1 MILRIG
7 MSEVQNNFEMRRFE
21 FKLQKRYTIL
31 SILFLLL
38 GIILF
43 LLVVM
48 VYSGILFLGYD
59 HNWAVLNLEEWVTV
73 ASIMIAI
80 FIIIQ
85 LILYKRFSV
94 AQYKTKAADKPD
106 RDFID
111 DKRVINY
118 TYPKGMEGGIFSK
131 TYVNIDE
138 KTILRLRTLMIPP
151 EDLWGGKKNKDKSK

>member
-1 MILRIG
+1 MILRID

-43 LLVVM
+43 LWVVM
-48 VYSGILFLGYD
+48 VYSGILFLDYD
-59 HNWAVLNLEEWVTV
+59 HNWAVLNLEEWVIV

-85 LILYKRFSV
+85 LILYKRFSI
-94 AQYKTKAADKPD
+94 AQYKTKATDKPVH
-106 RDFID
+106 DFID

-131 TYVNIDE
+131 TYLNIDE

-151 EDLWGGKKNKDKSK
+151 EDLWGEKKSKNKSK

>member
-1 MILRIG
+1 

-21 FKLQKRYTIL
+21 SKLQKRYTIL

-43 LLVVM
+43 LWVVI
-48 VYSGILFLGYD
+48 VYSGILFLDYD
-59 HNWAVLNLEEWVTV
+59 QNWAVLNLEEWVIV
-73 ASIMIAI
+73 ASIIIAI

-85 LILYKRFSV
+85 LILYKLFSV
-94 AQYKTKAADKPD
+94 AKYKTKAADKPD
-106 RDFID
+106 NDIID

-131 TYVNIDE
+131 TYLNIDE

-151 EDLWGGKKNKDKSK
+151 EDLWGEKKNKDKSK

>member
-43 LLVVM
+43 SWVVM

-59 HNWAVLNLEEWVTV
+59 HNWAVLNLEEWVIV

-131 TYVNIDE
+131 TYLHIDD

-151 EDLWGGKKNKDKSK
+151 EDLWGGKQGKDKSK

>member
-1 MILRIG
+1 MILRIS

-43 LLVVM
+43 LWVVI
-48 VYSGILFLGYD
+48 VYSGILFLDYD
-59 HNWAVLNLEEWVTV
+59 HNWAVLNLEEWVIV

-106 RDFID
+106 NDIID

-118 TYPKGMEGGIFSK
+118 TYPKGIEGGIFSK
-131 TYVNIDE
+131 TYLNIDE

-151 EDLWGGKKNKDKSK
+151 EDLWGEKKNKDKSK

>member
-1 MILRIG
+1 

-43 LLVVM
+43 SWVVM
-48 VYSGILFLGYD
+48 VYSGILFLNYD
-59 HNWAVLNLEEWVTV
+59 HNWAVLNLEEWVIA

-106 RDFID
+106 HDFID

-131 TYVNIDE
+131 TYLNIDE

-151 EDLWGGKKNKDKSK
+151 EDLWGEKKNKNKSK

>member
-1 MILRIG
+1 

-43 LLVVM
+43 SWVVM
-48 VYSGILFLGYD
+48 VYSGILFLDYGQ
-59 HNWAVLNLEEWVTV
+59 NWAVLTLEEWVIV

-94 AQYKTKAADKPD
+94 AKYKTKAADKPGH
-106 RDFID
+106 DFID
-111 DKRVINY
+111 GKRVIDY

-131 TYVNIDE
+131 TYLNIDE

-151 EDLWGGKKNKDKSK
+151 EDLWGEKKNKDKSK

>member
-1 MILRIG
+1 

-43 LLVVM
+43 SWVVM
-48 VYSGILFLGYD
+48 VYSGILFLDYGQ
-59 HNWAVLNLEEWVTV
+59 NWAVLTLEEWVIV

-94 AQYKTKAADKPD
+94 AKYKTKAADKPD
-106 RDFID
+106 HDFID

-131 TYVNIDE
+131 TYLNIDE

-151 EDLWGGKKNKDKSK
+151 EDLWGEKKNKDKSK

>member
-1 MILRIG
+1 

-31 SILFLLL
+31 SILFLLF

-43 LLVVM
+43 LWVVM
-48 VYSGILFLGYD
+48 VYSGILFLDYD
-59 HNWAVLNLEEWVTV
+59 HNWAVLNLEEWVIA

-106 RDFID
+106 HDFID

-131 TYVNIDE
+131 TYLNIDE

-151 EDLWGGKKNKDKSK
+151 EDLWGEKKNKNKSK